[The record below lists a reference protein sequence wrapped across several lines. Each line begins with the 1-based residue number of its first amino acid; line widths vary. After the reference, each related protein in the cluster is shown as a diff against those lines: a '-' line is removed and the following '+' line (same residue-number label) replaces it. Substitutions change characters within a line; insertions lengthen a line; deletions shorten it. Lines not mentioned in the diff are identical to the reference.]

1 MPKIDARNFQ
11 ELLEERKS
19 VASLYAP
26 EWNVGDEKGVGV
38 VLLKIFTH
46 MQEEIISR
54 LNRVPE
60 KNFTAFLDM
69 LGIKLMPAQPA
80 KVPVTF
86 YLAEGIPGGVLVP
99 ARTQVATA
107 ETEAHEA
114 LTFETKNNFSAT
126 SATLEEIYSIDP
138 GRDVILS
145 HLDDLKA
152 KREFKI
158 FDEDKKNLQE
168 HVLYLGHGDLFS
180 LKEQAKIKLKFEFV
194 SGSVKDLANLSWE
207 YWGEDEK
214 IPEKFIVSTE
224 ENLIVLT
231 SKGEIKEKEIKGITS
246 HWIHCRLNRITD
258 KSILPVISKI
268 QIRDV
273 APEKSIKPDLGFYNS
288 IPLDL
293 TTEFYPF
300 STQPRL
306 FDTFYIASK
315 EVFSKKKAKIKVTFK
330 REAEKPDSKPT
341 DVMLSWEYWNGTLW
355 QPLKIKENRINNFI
369 LEKKENGHSEGYIEF
384 YCPEDFEV
392 AEVNGQGNY
401 WIRVHLIKG
410 DYGKEEFTKKP
421 KQNEESKQGE
431 VWVVKPNFK
440 PPLISDIGIEYSL
453 EKEIDPQHCLA
464 YNNLEYRDFTKES
477 KGNAGFKPFIPL
489 TEKHPTF
496 YLGFKGALKKGN
508 TSIFFS
514 LVEKIYPVDARPEI
528 KWTYWSEAPKLSE
541 DMKNAKDV
549 NLISMEGIGIGTE
562 LLFEE
567 SFDAETMTETAGVES
582 HSDNEITLDR
592 KLDCKYTK
600 TARIFKRT
608 YLEVSDNT
616 EYLTTSGTL
625 EFIGPSEQ
633 IKTRKFGKEC
643 YWLMGT
649 VIKDLAEVFEQ
660 PLIRG
665 IYPNTVWAE
674 QVETIRDEILGSS
687 DGEKR
692 KSYKFIKSPV
702 ISPEI
707 WVREKISKDEKEAL
721 SKEEIQIQ
729 EIKEESGKVMET
741 WIRWKAVED
750 FFDSGPRSR
759 HCIIDRALG
768 EARFG
773 DGING
778 MIPPVGR
785 DNIKTNYKSGGG
797 VKGNVAKDEIN
808 ILRTPV
814 TSVDR
819 VINHEP
825 AEGGAD
831 TELLEAVFERGP
843 HLIKHRDRAVT
854 EEDFERLARAVSS
867 SIARTRCFTKGD
879 KLKIIIIPKGEEDK
893 PMPSAGLMKMVE
905 KHLRERSLNLI
916 LPKSIEV
923 REPSYKEVKVTVDV
937 VPESI
942 DQAIPLEKEI
952 LKRLKEF
959 FHPLTGGHEK
969 RGWEFGRDVHISD
982 VYALLEG
989 IKGVEHVEKL
999 KLNGKSEDVKV
1010 KEFRPV
1016 CSGEH
1021 RIRMKLGG

>member
-1 MPKIDARNFQ
+1 
-11 ELLEERKS
+11 
-19 VASLYAP
+19 
-26 EWNVGDEKGVGV
+26 
-38 VLLKIFTH
+38 
-46 MQEEIISR
+46 
-54 LNRVPE
+54 
-60 KNFTAFLDM
+60 
-69 LGIKLMPAQPA
+69 
-80 KVPVTF
+80 
-86 YLAEGIPGGVLVP
+86 
-99 ARTQVATA
+99 
-107 ETEAHEA
+107 
-114 LTFETKNNFSAT
+114 
-126 SATLEEIYSIDP
+126 
-138 GRDVILS
+138 
-145 HLDDLKA
+145 
-152 KREFKI
+152 
-158 FDEDKKNLQE
+158 
-168 HVLYLGHGDLFS
+168 
-180 LKEQAKIKLKFEFV
+180 
-194 SGSVKDLANLSWE
+194 
-207 YWGEDEK
+207 
-214 IPEKFIVSTE
+214 
-224 ENLIVLT
+224 
-231 SKGEIKEKEIKGITS
+231 
-246 HWIHCRLNRITD
+246 
-258 KSILPVISKI
+258 
-268 QIRDV
+268 
-273 APEKSIKPDLGFYNS
+273 
-288 IPLDL
+288 
-293 TTEFYPF
+293 
-300 STQPRL
+300 
-306 FDTFYIASK
+306 
-315 EVFSKKKAKIKVTFK
+315 
-330 REAEKPDSKPT
+330 
-341 DVMLSWEYWNGTLW
+341 
-355 QPLKIKENRINNFI
+355 
-369 LEKKENGHSEGYIEF
+369 
-384 YCPEDFEV
+384 
-392 AEVNGQGNY
+392 
-401 WIRVHLIKG
+401 
-410 DYGKEEFTKKP
+410 
-421 KQNEESKQGE
+421 
-431 VWVVKPNFK
+431 
-440 PPLISDIGIEYSL
+440 
-453 EKEIDPQHCLA
+453 
-464 YNNLEYRDFTKES
+464 
-477 KGNAGFKPFIPL
+477 
-489 TEKHPTF
+489 
-496 YLGFKGALKKGN
+496 
-508 TSIFFS
+508 
-514 LVEKIYPVDARPEI
+514 
-528 KWTYWSEAPKLSE
+528 
-541 DMKNAKDV
+541 MKNVKEV

-608 YLEVSDNT
+608 HLEVSDNT
-616 EYLTTSGTL
+616 EYLTKSGTL

-665 IYPNTVWAE
+665 IYLNTVWAE

-759 HCIIDRALG
+759 HCVVDRALG
-768 EARFG
+768 EVLFG

-778 MIPPVGR
+778 MIPTVGR